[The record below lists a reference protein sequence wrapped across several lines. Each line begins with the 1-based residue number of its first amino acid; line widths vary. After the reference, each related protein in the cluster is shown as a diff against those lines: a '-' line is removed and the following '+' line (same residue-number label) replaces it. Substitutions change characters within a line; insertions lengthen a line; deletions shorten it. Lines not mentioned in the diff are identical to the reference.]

1 MYIIMLGAPGSGKGT
16 LAKELSK
23 EYNLVHI
30 STGDIFRENIKK
42 QTELGKEAYKY
53 ISNGLLVLDEITIGL
68 VKSRLSEDDVKSG
81 AILDGFP
88 RTAKQAEELD
98 MFIRKNNPIN
108 TVAVLLDIPD
118 EDLIKRVVKRVTCSN
133 KECGA
138 IYNTEFRPSKVPGI
152 CDICG
157 SKLVKR
163 DDDNEE
169 TVRGRLKIYHDNS
182 KEIIKYYEDKNILFT
197 VKPNIYSPTVLEENI
212 SKVKGYLETHK

>member
-42 QTELGKEAYKY
+42 QTELGKEADKY
-53 ISNGLLVLDEITIGL
+53 ISNGLLVPDEITIGL
-68 VKSRLSEDDVKSG
+68 VKSRLSEEDVKNG

-98 MFIRKNNPIN
+98 MFIKQNNPIN
-108 TVAVLLDIPD
+108 TVAILLDIPD

>member
-42 QTELGKEAYKY
+42 QTELGKEADKY
-53 ISNGLLVLDEITIGL
+53 ISNGLLVPDEITIGL

>member
-53 ISNGLLVLDEITIGL
+53 ISNGLLVPDEITIGL

-138 IYNTEFRPSKVPGI
+138 MYNTEFRPSKVPGI

>member
-53 ISNGLLVLDEITIGL
+53 ISNGLLVPDEITIGL

>member
-53 ISNGLLVLDEITIGL
+53 ISNGLLVPDEITIGL

-212 SKVKGYLETHK
+212 SKVKGYFETHK